1 MTKIDNLPVYTVGID
16 SDVYAISLVEDPAID
31 YNYVALS
38 KQKPMIPLR
47 MQDEERHLVIGP
59 VLVPDKPIYRNM
71 YGEEFYVTF
80 SKEAIEKMAY
90 DYIKAGYNMQSF
102 TLQHAEPVNEVYVV
116 ESWIKMSEESDKS
129 IALGYDD
136 CPVGT
141 WFITAK
147 VNNVDLWKDI
157 KDGKAKGFSVEAM
170 VDLTLQDEFKKINK
184 EKLDNKMGKQTNI
197 KAESVEVNETFWDK
211 LKGIIAE
218 AMGTTKED
226 EEVKD
231 AVEEV
236 ADALDTTVE
245 MEETPK
251 EDEKPAEEKTPEQVA
266 DETVEKIEENND
278 TPEEEKDDLQAVI
291 DRLEE
296 EVKAKDAE
304 IEELKKANQKMSK
317 RPSTKPVQ
325 TKVAASTDKSPR
337 DIIEGL
343 YKGTYNFK

>member
-1 MTKIDNLPVYTVGID
+1 MTKIDNLPVYTVTMD
-16 SDVYAISLVEDPAID
+16 SDVYAISLVDDPAIEI
-31 YNYVALS
+31 NYVALS
-38 KQKPMIPLR
+38 KQKPMVPLR
-47 MQDEERHLVIGP
+47 MSDEERHLVIGP

-90 DYIKAGYNMQSF
+90 DYIKSGYNMQSF
-102 TLQHAEPVNEVYVV
+102 TLQHMEPVNEVYVV
-116 ESWIKMSEESDKS
+116 ESWLKESEESDKS
-129 IALGYDD
+129 IALGFSD

-157 KDGKAKGFSVEAM
+157 KDGKANGFSVEAM

-184 EKLDNKMGKQTNI
+184 EKLDNKMAKTQTEI
-197 KAESVEVNETFWDK
+197 KAENVEVNETFWDK
-211 LKGIIAE
+211 LKSIIAD

-236 ADALDTTVE
+236 ADALDTTVN
-245 MEETPK
+245 MEE
-251 EDEKPAEEKTPEQVA
+251 EENPAEEKTPEEVA

-278 TPEEEKDDLQAVI
+278 TPEEEKEDLQAVI

-325 TKVAASTDKSPR
+325 TKVTASTDKSPR

-343 YKGTYNFK
+343 YRGTYNFK